1 MWGPDNRIYFTSDRD
16 GRMNLF
22 VTDLTTKETK
32 QLTTFKDF
40 DIKFPSIGKDSI
52 VFEEAGYIWRYDL
65 ASGQAA
71 PIPIEVKE
79 DFASGR
85 AAFVDASKHTET
97 VNLAPDGERA
107 IVVARGDLF
116 SVPMKEGTARN
127 LSKSSNAH

>member
-1 MWGPDNRIYFTSDRD
+1 
-16 GRMNLF
+16 MNLF

-71 PIPIEVKE
+71 PIPLK
-79 DFASGR
+79 
-85 AAFVDASKHTET
+85 
-97 VNLAPDGERA
+97 
-107 IVVARGDLF
+107 
-116 SVPMKEGTARN
+116 
-127 LSKSSNAH
+127 